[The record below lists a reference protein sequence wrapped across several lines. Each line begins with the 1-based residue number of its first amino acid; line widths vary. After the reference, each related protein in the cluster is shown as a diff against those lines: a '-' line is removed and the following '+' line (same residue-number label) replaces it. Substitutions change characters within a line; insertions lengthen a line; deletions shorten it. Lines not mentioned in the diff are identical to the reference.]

1 MGVVMIMLLLII
13 LMWKLVVL
21 YDEAYRHEWYWKVKN
36 QQYKIK
42 KKLGLNRKSSNNSTP
57 LVKGWRIDNF

>member
-1 MGVVMIMLLLII
+1 MVMFLLII

-42 KKLGLNRKSSNNSTP
+42 KMLGLSKKSSNNSTP
-57 LVKGWRIDNF
+57 LVKGWRMNNF

>member
-13 LMWKLVVL
+13 LMWKLVEL

-57 LVKGWRIDNF
+57 LVKGWRMNNF

>member
-1 MGVVMIMLLLII
+1 MGVVMVMFLLII

-42 KKLGLNRKSSNNSTP
+42 KMLGLSKKSSNNSTP
-57 LVKGWRIDNF
+57 LVKGWRMNNF